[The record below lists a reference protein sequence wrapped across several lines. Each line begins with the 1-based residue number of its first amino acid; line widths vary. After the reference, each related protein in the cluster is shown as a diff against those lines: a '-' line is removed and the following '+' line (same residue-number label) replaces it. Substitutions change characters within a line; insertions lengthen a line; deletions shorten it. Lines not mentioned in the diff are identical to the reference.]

1 MQKSFSIVIF
11 VALIGFAF
19 CGQYCFDKLT
29 AAQNA
34 FNQALGVTSTLD
46 WNNVDSLWNLVQT
59 HYYSDP
65 PYGFRQVCS
74 ASKAYKSMLMNGD
87 YMRCVHVIELIRND
101 DGTATN
107 VSFINAMNYIALIN
121 SFDFTCGAGFG
132 IFANIANCVSGIFQN
147 SHEALKTCR
156 DNLNYQLTHTTD
168 PQLTCTYVA
177 DSLNCTRTVFRPC
190 GNMADYF
197 GCEYARTPSIS
208 LFPQCSSTKTN
219 CLVTNYQ

>member
-11 VALIGFAF
+11 VALIGVAF
-19 CGQYCFDKLT
+19 CGQYCFNKLT
-29 AAQNA
+29 AAQSA
-34 FNQALGVTSTLD
+34 FNQALGISANLD

-74 ASKAYKSMLMNGD
+74 ANKAFKSALMLD
-87 YMRCVHVIELIRND
+87 YLQCVRVIELIRND

-107 VSFINAMNYIALIN
+107 VSLINAMNYMALIN

-132 IFANIANCVSGIFQN
+132 IFANTANCVSGIFQN
-147 SHEALKTCR
+147 SHEDLKRCR
-156 DNLNYQLTHTTD
+156 DNLNYQLLNGD
-168 PQLTCTYVA
+168 PKMACTYVA

-208 LFPQCSSTKTN
+208 LFPHCSSVNTN
-219 CLVTNYQ
+219 CLVTNYL